1 MFSLHNTTAFP
12 LLLFAVFS
20 LTSSINSQPTYN
32 DYICLDQSNQTTSAN
47 YQSNLTVLLNSL
59 SSKASQNYSFYNDSS
74 NIGIYGLFLCRGDVS
89 NSTCQSCV
97 SYATQDI
104 TTRCPSKNSA
114 IIWYDECMLRYS
126 NVNFFGQVQ
135 TSPEVLMWNVGNTT
149 SADQPN
155 FSAIAL
161 LNILTGTA
169 IKEDMLFRDG
179 NLTAS
184 NGSDQTYG
192 LVQCT
197 RDINS
202 SGCSSCLSQ
211 LIKDAE
217 ICCQSKTGL
226 RIISPSCIL
235 RYETYSFFQQPPVP
249 PPSPPAPPP
258 PLQSSG
264 DGGKKT
270 KKTVIITI
278 SSIASIAIVAAV
290 LGFWYYTSSVRR
302 KRNLDGDKSQ
312 EIPLQNNLSGSL
324 SMHLDC
330 SIYGRDDDN
339 RGEMNYFNLSTIL
352 TATNNFSD
360 ANKLGEGGFGPVYKG
375 KLINGREIAVKR
387 LSMKSKQGLEEFKNE
402 VILIAKLQ
410 HRNLVRLLGCCLE
423 GEEKLLVYEY
433 MANTSLDVFLF
444 DPKKCKELDW
454 AKRTSIV
461 NGIAKGLLYLH
472 EDSRLKI
479 IHRDLK
485 ASNVLLDDEMNP
497 KISDFGTARIFGGNQ
512 IEANTIRVVGTYGYM
527 APEYAMEGLFSI
539 KSDIYSFGILLL
551 EIASGKKNSG
561 FYHPEREESLLSYA
575 WRLWNDGKGLEFI
588 DQTIVDTCPI
598 SEVLR
603 LIHIALLCVQE
614 DPNDRP
620 TMSMVVLML
629 SSKLINLPQPSA
641 PPFTVSRFI
650 MFDQSSTVGTGSGFV
665 TSDLSSTS
673 ASC

>member
-1 MFSLHNTTAFP
+1 MDNQPFLKLMFMYKDIVSVEA
-12 LLLFAVFS
+12 
-20 LTSSINSQPTYN
+20 
-32 DYICLDQSNQTTSAN
+32 
-47 YQSNLTVLLNSL
+47 
-59 SSKASQNYSFYNDSS
+59 KERR
-74 NIGIYGLFLCRGDVS
+74 RGDVS

-104 TTRCPSKNSA
+104 TTRCPSNNSA

-149 SADQPN
+149 SPDQPN

-161 LNILTGTA
+161 MNFLTGTA
-169 IKEDMLFRDG
+169 VNDDLLFHDG

-217 ICCQSKTGL
+217 SCCQSKIGL
-226 RIISPSCIL
+226 RILTPSCSI

-249 PPSPPAPPP
+249 PPSAPAPPAPP
-258 PLQSSG
+258 QSSG

-290 LGFWYYTSSVRR
+290 LGFWYYSSSGRR

-312 EIPLQNNLSGSL
+312 ELQLRNNLAGSL
-324 SMHLDC
+324 SMHLDS

-360 ANKLGEGGFGPVYKG
+360 ANKLGEGGFGPVYRG
-375 KLINGREIAVKR
+375 KLINGNEIAVKR
-387 LSMKSKQGLEEFKNE
+387 LSMKSKQ
-402 VILIAKLQ
+402 
-410 HRNLVRLLGCCLE
+410 

-454 AKRTSIV
+454 AK
-461 NGIAKGLLYLH
+461 
-472 EDSRLKI
+472 
-479 IHRDLK
+479 
-485 ASNVLLDDEMNP
+485 P
-497 KISDFGTARIFGGNQ
+497 
-512 IEANTIRVVGTYGYM
+512 NTNRVVGTYGYM

-598 SEVLR
+598 SEEDVVIGNNMQKGKTYSLGYPKS
-603 LIHIALLCVQE
+603 LLALL
-614 DPNDRP
+614 
-620 TMSMVVLML
+620 
-629 SSKLINLPQPSA
+629 SA
-641 PPFTVSRFI
+641 PRNS
-650 MFDQSSTVGTGSGFV
+650 
-665 TSDLSSTS
+665 L
-673 ASC
+673 